1 MGFDYLCT
9 VNPSGLWIETKKQA
23 AAFAV
28 VTVFAVWFY
37 RELFGSL
44 FFLLRSNEAVVS
56 DLVFSRVIETFV
68 FTRRN
73 AQKRVTLAN
82 VFYYNYCI
90 WTANVILDIPI
101 VGVVVSQYR
110 ECA

>member
-44 FFLLRSNEAVVS
+44 FFLLRVNLLYEQYKKHSPC
-56 DLVFSRVIETFV
+56 
-68 FTRRN
+68 RN
-73 AQKRVTLAN
+73 AHNK
-82 VFYYNYCI
+82 
-90 WTANVILDIPI
+90 
-101 VGVVVSQYR
+101 
-110 ECA
+110 